1 MSGLPVTSP
10 HQDLPDVRAL
20 LGLLARGPLEPRAG
34 APPLFAGV
42 DELVIARAPGRLD
55 LMGGIAD
62 YSGSLVLEWPL
73 REAALVT
80 VGLRPDRLVRLV
92 SLPESAGC
100 PMRTAEVSLE
110 RLAPGGRFVSYED
123 ARRLFARDADQRWAA
138 YVAGAFV
145 VLGRERGLCPP
156 VGADLLVSSA
166 VPEGKGVSSS
176 AAVEVAAMQAVTAAY
191 GWPLAPVE
199 LALLCQKVENLVAG
213 AACGVMDQMTAACGQ
228 QGRLLALLC
237 QPAELREPVP
247 LPEGIAIWGLD
258 SGVRHAVSGSD
269 YTSVRVGAFM
279 GYRIV
284 ADLAGLP
291 VRPADGAER
300 VQVEDARW
308 RGHLANVSPSE
319 WEGFAPRVP
328 EHLGGAEFL
337 ARYSGTTDAV
347 TRVEPERRYAVR
359 VPAAHP
365 VHEHFRVSR
374 FAERLRSGPPAAT
387 LPLLGQLMDLS
398 HASYSACG
406 LGSDATDRLV
416 AQVRSAGPT
425 RGLYGA
431 KITGGGSG
439 GTVAVLGEPRG
450 LDAVEE
456 IAAAHARE
464 TGRPVRIFSGSSPG
478 AAAFGHLR
486 VRPWGAAAA
495 LLLR

>member
-1 MSGLPVTSP
+1 MSRPPVASP

-20 LGLLARGPLEPRAG
+20 RGLLARGAIVPRTG
-34 APPLFAGV
+34 APPLFAGAEEV
-42 DELVIARAPGRLD
+42 VIARAPGRLD

-73 REAALVT
+73 REAALVA
-80 VGLRPDRLVRLV
+80 VGLRADRLVRLV
-92 SLPESAGC
+92 SLAESEGQR
-100 PMRTAEVSLE
+100 MRTAEVSLE

-123 ARRLFARDADQRWAA
+123 ARRLFLRDADQQWAA

-145 VLGRERGLCPP
+145 VLGRERGLCPS
-156 VGADLLVSSA
+156 VGADLLVSST

-176 AAVEVAAMQAVTAAY
+176 AAVEVAAMQAITSAY
-191 GWPLAPVE
+191 GWSLPPVD

-213 AACGVMDQMTAACGQ
+213 AACGVMDQMTAACGES
-228 QGRLLALLC
+228 GRLLALLC
-237 QPAELREPVP
+237 QPAELQEPVR

-291 VRPADGAER
+291 VVPAAGGQG
-300 VQVEDARW
+300 VHVEDARW
-308 RGHLANVSPSE
+308 RGHLANLSPRE

-328 EHLGGAEFL
+328 EHLEGAEFI

-359 VPAAHP
+359 VPAAHA

-374 FAERLRSGPPAAT
+374 FADLLRSGRSATT
-387 LPLLGQLMDLS
+387 LPLLGQLMNLS
-398 HASYSACG
+398 HVSYSACG
-406 LGSDATDRLV
+406 LGSGATDRLV
-416 AQVRSAGPT
+416 AQVRAAGPM

-450 LDAVEE
+450 LEAVAE

-464 TGRPVRIFSGSSPG
+464 SGHPARIFSGSSPG

-486 VRPWGAAAA
+486 VRPWGAGAAS
-495 LLLR
+495 LLR